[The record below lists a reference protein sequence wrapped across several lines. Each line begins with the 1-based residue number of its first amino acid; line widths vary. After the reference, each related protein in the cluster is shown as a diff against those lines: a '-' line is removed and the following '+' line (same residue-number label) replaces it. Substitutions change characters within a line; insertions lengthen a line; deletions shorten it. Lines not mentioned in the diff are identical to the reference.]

1 MVKTSK
7 LTKQYNMQKHSVTA
21 LDNFSIEITEGE
33 TVAVMGRSGS
43 GKSTLLNLLGGV
55 DSPTSGKVYINGTEI
70 SSLSN
75 TERAIF
81 RRDNIGFVFQGYN
94 LIQEMSALD
103 NIMLPAL
110 LKRSEPQKEYFNQI
124 IQKLDIEDRLMHLP
138 SELSGGQQQR
148 IAIAR
153 AIINKPSVL
162 LCDEPTGNLDSR
174 SSEDVISLLLEIS
187 QEYKITLIVVTHD
200 EIIARRMQRLIT
212 ISDGRVGE

>member
-81 RRDNIGFVFQGYN
+81 RRDNIGFVFQSYN

-124 IQKLDIEDRLMHLP
+124 IKKLDIEDRLMHLP